1 MVSWS
6 SQKQMVSVRQKRKKK
21 RPSRYLDSRKNR
33 SRVGMVQEKKAI
45 LIIMPWPSRYMAIT
59 LTHSNADAPAN
70 PASMVVRQE

>member
-1 MVSWS
+1 
-6 SQKQMVSVRQKRKKK
+6 
-21 RPSRYLDSRKNR
+21 
-33 SRVGMVQEKKAI
+33 MVQEKKAM